1 VVIRDERPSVTAI
14 GLYFLRL
21 GTVGFGGPI
30 ALANAMRRDLVE
42 KRKWLDEAEYAEGL
56 AIASACPGPLAY
68 QLGVYVGLVLRG
80 VPGAL
85 AAAAAFAF
93 VPFVVAAGAAAAY
106 VKFGAS
112 GTVRALFYGIAPVV
126 LALIVKACLSLAKKT
141 IGRDPRAVGLAVVA
155 GAVTATSG
163 KEPTLLLLLAGV
175 LGVFAFASRPAA
187 VDGRPPSPPPS
198 GPEPPAPSGPLATAF
213 FGSIAASP
221 LATLFL
227 FFLKTGF
234 LVFGSGLVIVP
245 FLKASVVDRYH
256 WLTEQAFLDSVAIGM
271 ITPGP
276 VVITATFVGYL
287 LAGLPGATAAT
298 LGIFAPPVLMTVVA
312 TPLLRRFRGNA
323 RVRGFITGITVAVVG
338 VLLGTVVL
346 VGRTAISDVLTAAVA
361 VAALVFLVAFPKLPE
376 PLLVLAGAVA
386 GLLAR
391 GAG

>member
-1 VVIRDERPSVTAI
+1 MNRKDAPSVGAI
-14 GLYFLRL
+14 SLYFLRL

-30 ALANAMRRDLVE
+30 ALANAMRSDLVE
-42 KRKWLDEAEYAEGL
+42 KRRWLDEAEYAEGL

-68 QLGVYVGLVLRG
+68 QLGIYVGLVLRG

-85 AAAAAFAF
+85 AAAVSFAL
-93 VPFVVAAGAAAAY
+93 VPFLVAAGAAAAY

-126 LALIVKACLSLAKKT
+126 LGLIVKACLSLAKKT
-141 IGRDPRAVGLAVVA
+141 IGRDPRAVLLAVIA

-175 LGVFAFASRPAA
+175 LGAFAFASRP
-187 VDGRPPSPPPS
+187 VTVEGPPSPPPS
-198 GPEPPAPSGPLATAF
+198 GSEPPAPPSVLATAF
-213 FGSIAASP
+213 FGSITASP
-221 LATLFL
+221 LGTLFL

-256 WLTEQAFLDSVAIGM
+256 WLSEQAFLDSVAIGM

-287 LAGLPGATAAT
+287 LAGFPGATAAT

-312 TPLLRRFRGNA
+312 TPLLRRFRANT
-323 RVRGFITGITVAVVG
+323 RVRGFITGLTVAVIG
-338 VLLGTVVL
+338 VLLGTVFL
-346 VGRTAISDVLTAAVA
+346 VGRSAISDPLTAAVA
-361 VAALVFLVAFPKLPE
+361 VVALVVLIAFPKIPE